1 MPPHTAQAGN
11 QILEDAAFLKK
22 SLMQNI
28 NFNEI
33 VNSFVRERYK
43 QKVMI
48 SKKSIFIGDILGSQK
63 LIGDLR
69 NLSFKAVG
77 PDILNSILNPI
88 WISKNYE

>member
-22 SLMQNI
+22 SLAQNI
-28 NFNEI
+28 DFNKI
-33 VNSFVRERYK
+33 VSSFVRERYK
-43 QKVMI
+43 QKDII
-48 SKKSIFIGDILGSQK
+48 SKKSISIGDILGSKK

-69 NLSFKAVG
+69 NLSFKAIG

-88 WISKNYE
+88 WMSKNY